1 VIGQPPLPA
10 APPQDSGRRIIKI
23 VAIVVIA
30 VVVLCGI
37 CGSCFFGLTLVAPL
51 FSGTPT
57 AIAPF

>member
-1 VIGQPPLPA
+1 MIDQPPLPA

-37 CGSCFFGLTLVAPL
+37 CGSCLFVYTLVSPL
-51 FSGTPT
+51 IFGTPT
-57 AIAPF
+57 VTAPF